1 MPIVEVENLYFSYD
15 GKNWVLEDVSFSV
28 EKGEFIGIVGP
39 NGAGKSTLMKLLLGF
54 YKPQRGKIYLFGQEV
69 QRFKDWKMVGYV
81 PQRLSV
87 EHTFPAK
94 VKELLSSV
102 ITDKKEFSYL
112 VEYLKIEP
120 ILEKQF
126 NKLSGGQQQR
136 VLLALALSSNPE
148 LILLDEPTVGLDVHA
163 VNHLIN
169 VLLDLRTNHRKTIL
183 MVSHDLG
190 ILLKHCDKILCLN
203 RNVCYFGPP
212 EGAIDYIEE
221 VFGLRGLFD
230 GTLKL

>member
-1 MPIVEVENLYFSYD
+1 MPIVKVENLFFSYD

-28 EKGEFIGIVGP
+28 EKGEFVGIVGP

-54 YKPQRGKIYLFGQEV
+54 YKPQNGKIYLFGQEV
-69 QRFKDWKMVGYV
+69 QKFKDWKRVGYV

-94 VKELLSSV
+94 VKELLQSV
-102 ITDKKEFSYL
+102 VTSKKEFSSL
-112 VEYLKIEP
+112 VKYLKIEE
-120 ILEKQF
+120 ILEKQY

-136 VLLALALSSNPE
+136 VLLALALSSDPE

-163 VNHLIN
+163 VNHLVNI
-169 VLLDLRTNHRKTIL
+169 LLDLKTNQKKTIL

-190 ILLKHCDKILCLN
+190 MLLKHCDKILCLN
-203 RNVCYFGPP
+203 KSVCYFGPP
-212 EGAIDYIEE
+212 EGAIEYIEE
-221 VFGLRGLFD
+221 VFGLRGLLD